1 MSFGLFYVKDTVSV
15 RTVRSRSRLAM
26 AVRLGRRLAVM
37 VWLRRRLTVV
47 MWRGLGMVMPGR
59 RRCMMM
65 VMPRRRRCMMM
76 VMMVVVIIP
85 VIVNQGIKY
94 ELTGGKEQRT
104 RCDERD
110 C

>member
-65 VMPRRRRCMMM
+65 VM
-76 VMMVVVIIP
+76 MVVVIIP

-94 ELTGGKEQRT
+94 ELTGG
-104 RCDERD
+104 
-110 C
+110 

>member
-37 VWLRRRLTVV
+37 VWLRRRLAVV
-47 MWRGLGMVMPGR
+47 MRGLGMMMLRWRGG
-59 RRCMMM
+59 MM
-65 VMPRRRRCMMM
+65 V
-76 VMMVVVIIP
+76 VVMVVVIIP

-94 ELTGGKEQRT
+94 ELTGG
-104 RCDERD
+104 
-110 C
+110 